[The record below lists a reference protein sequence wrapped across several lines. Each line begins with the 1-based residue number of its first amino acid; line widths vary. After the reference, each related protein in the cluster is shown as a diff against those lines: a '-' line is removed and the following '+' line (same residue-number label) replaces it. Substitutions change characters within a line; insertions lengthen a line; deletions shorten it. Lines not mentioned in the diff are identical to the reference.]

1 MKKEHKFFEKY
12 LENDLDSL
20 FEYLSNIQEK
30 MLFENIFNID
40 EEKLKKFTKV
50 NGPSTQLGNEY
61 NIFKLDHPGIKTL
74 HSGLKDA
81 VKEASEYYEIDF
93 DSQNYIVHGWFNLD
107 YATTENQSVSPMTN
121 DASFH
126 DHMGGE
132 GAPVF
137 HGYYCVNAEPSI
149 TYYKIDN
156 KEDIFR
162 NNNKNNRLILSETGH
177 PHGRDDWF
185 NEKPRITI
193 AYDIHPSNN
202 YNFDDWTNWIKL

>member
-1 MKKEHKFFEKY
+1 MTKQHKFFERY
-12 LENDLDSL
+12 LDNDLDSL
-20 FEYLSNIQEK
+20 FIYLTDIQEK
-30 MLFENIFNID
+30 MLSENIFNID
-40 EEKLKKFTKV
+40 KQKLEKFTKI

-61 NIFKLDHPGIKTL
+61 NIFNLDHPAINALKTN
-74 HSGLKDA
+74 LKDA
-81 VKEASEYYEIDF
+81 VKEACDYYEINF
-93 DSQNYIVHGWFNLD
+93 DEQNYMVHGWFNLD
-107 YATTENQSVSPMTN
+107 YATTDNQSISPMTN
-121 DASFH
+121 EASFH

-137 HGYYCVNAEPSI
+137 HGYYCVNAEPSV

-185 NEKPRITI
+185 DEKPRITI
-193 AYDIHPSNN
+193 AYDIHPSTIDSV
-202 YNFDDWTNWIKL
+202 DDWINWVNL